1 MAYHRDK
8 LILNNSLLRV
18 LEHFRLAK
26 VDYAKN
32 VTKYTEIQRDTVL
45 SYIQEL
51 ESYGFLE
58 KYTNTSIKR
67 TSAKLKKSAEVHKHH
82 TYYEITRGGI
92 IALNEISPKSYLQYL
107 ASECISLLLGKKE
120 NLILGD
126 KSSKLVEMGLLKR
139 NFDLTSLGRTVLN
152 ELKH

>member
-26 VDYAKN
+26 VDYARN
-32 VTKYTEIQRDTVL
+32 VTKYTEIRRDTVL
-45 SYIQEL
+45 SCIQEL

-92 IALNEISPKSYLQYL
+92 IALNEINPKSYLQYL

-120 NLILGD
+120 NLILD
-126 KSSKLVEMGLLKR
+126 DNSSKLVEMGLLKR
-139 NFDLTSLGRTVLN
+139 NFDLTGLGRMVLK
-152 ELKH
+152 ELKQ